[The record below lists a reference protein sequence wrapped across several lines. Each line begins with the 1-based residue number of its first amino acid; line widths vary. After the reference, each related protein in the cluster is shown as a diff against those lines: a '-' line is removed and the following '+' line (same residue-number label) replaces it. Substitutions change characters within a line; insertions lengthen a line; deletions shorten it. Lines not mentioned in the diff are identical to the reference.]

1 MRKDSVA
8 EKQRISFLKIPE
20 KKNSGEVD
28 KIKQIRS
35 REKKPGVQIAR
46 LFFILLF

>member
-1 MRKDSVA
+1 MRKDPVP
-8 EKQRISFLKIPE
+8 EKQRMSFLKIPK
-20 KKNSGEVD
+20 KKNSEEKD